1 MNKFISF
8 IKNWTLPVAIVIGSV
23 AYLTFYWTPALDTLG
38 NQLSPIFDVMF
49 PFFVFLTLL
58 ITFCKVDYHQLLPH
72 RWHTGVLV
80 AQLLLI
86 AATIGIIFWVKENAE
101 RKLLWEAMLT
111 CIIGPAASASPVIV
125 GKLGGN
131 ISTMTTYVILSSLAS
146 TILIPFV
153 FPILEPSAGL
163 TFFEAFLVIL
173 HKVAMVLM
181 LPLVLGWFIKH
192 YLPRLQQKIAAMPNL
207 SFYTWAISLSITT
220 GITVKNIVHS
230 NATITLLCWI
240 AVTTLILCFVQFLIG
255 RGVGRWLGEEVNA
268 GQGLFQKNTALSIW
282 VAYMYLNPVASV
294 GAGCY
299 VLWQNIIN
307 SFEIWQDRKQKTRQQ
322 QTHDTSTKV
331 RETLHKVC
339 FADFPYLCNHKNII
353 YYYVDET
360 NSNLFCCPCNGLGQ
374 CCTKSLCADMV
385 HQ

>member
-1 MNKFISF
+1 MMNRFIRF
-8 IKNWTLPVAIVIGSV
+8 IKDWTLPVAIMVGT
-23 AYLTFYWTPALDTLG
+23 ACYLTFYWVPALDELG
-38 NQLSPIFDVMF
+38 DWLSPVFDVLF
-49 PFFVFLTLL
+49 PLFVFLTLL
-58 ITFCKVDYHQLLPH
+58 ITFCKIDYHQLLPH

-86 AATIGIIFWVKENAE
+86 AATIGIIFWVEEDAE
-101 RKLLWEAMLT
+101 QKLLWEAMLT
-111 CIIGPAASASPVIV
+111 CIIGPAAAASPVVV

-146 TILIPFV
+146 TILIPLV
-153 FPILEPSAGL
+153 FPILEPSAGVAFL
-163 TFFEAFLVIL
+163 EAFLVIL
-173 HKVAMVLM
+173 HKVAIVLM

-192 YLPRLQQKIAAMPNL
+192 YLHRLQRWIASMPNL

-230 NATITLLCWI
+230 NATIMLLCGI
-240 AVTTLILCFVQFLIG
+240 AVTTLVLCFVQFRIG
-255 RGVGRWLGEEVNA
+255 RTVGRLLGEEVNA

-307 SFEIWQDRKQKTRQQ
+307 SFEIWQDRKQKTRQ
-322 QTHDTSTKV
+322 
-331 RETLHKVC
+331 
-339 FADFPYLCNHKNII
+339 
-353 YYYVDET
+353 
-360 NSNLFCCPCNGLGQ
+360 
-374 CCTKSLCADMV
+374 
-385 HQ
+385 